1 MSCAFLN
8 SIYVIY
14 LKNYL
19 MEWSALLKYANIL
32 HLLISQQATY
42 KYLISRNQNAAL
54 LDQSFVHN
62 QYVIQKN

>member
-1 MSCAFLN
+1 
-8 SIYVIY
+8 
-14 LKNYL
+14 